1 MKKFLHTLTLFLLV
15 TGLSYAQSAKKAA
28 KAAKQQAKTTEVQE
42 VQDVNGPQMVFE
54 ALVMDYGEIE
64 KGSDP
69 LRKFHFTNLGTEPL
83 VIKQAKGS
91 CGCTVPDYPK
101 EPIMPGESSTIDVRY
116 DTNRVGPFTK
126 TVSLTTNMGEEKVVL
141 TIKGKVD
148 MPPKEE
154 SVPAKEKSIF

>member
-1 MKKFLHTLTLFLLV
+1 MKKILHTLILLLV
-15 TGLSYAQSAKKAA
+15 VSAFSYAQTAKKEA
-28 KAAKQQAKTTEVQE
+28 KETKKQADTEVQE
-42 VQDVNGPQMVFE
+42 IQDVNGPQMVFE
-54 ALVMDYGEIE
+54 ELVVDYGEVD

-101 EPIMPGESSTIDVRY
+101 EPIMPGESSAIDVRY
-116 DTNRVGPFTK
+116 DTNRVGRFTK
-126 TVSLTTNMGEEKVVL
+126 TVTLTTNMGEEKVVL
-141 TIKGKVD
+141 TIKGKVN

>member
-1 MKKFLHTLTLFLLV
+1 MKKILHTLILLLV
-15 TGLSYAQSAKKAA
+15 VSAFSYAQTAKKEA
-28 KAAKQQAKTTEVQE
+28 KETKKQVDTEVQE
-42 VQDVNGPQMVFE
+42 IQNVNGPQMVFE
-54 ALVMDYGEIE
+54 ELVVDYGEVD

-101 EPIMPGESSTIDVRY
+101 EPIMPGESSAIDVRY

-126 TVSLTTNMGEEKVVL
+126 TITLTTNMGEEKVVL
-141 TIKGKVD
+141 TIKGKVN

>member
-1 MKKFLHTLTLFLLV
+1 MKKILHTLILLLV
-15 TGLSYAQSAKKAA
+15 VSAFSYAQTAKKEA
-28 KAAKQQAKTTEVQE
+28 KETKKQADTEVQE
-42 VQDVNGPQMVFE
+42 IQDVNGPQMVFE
-54 ALVMDYGEIE
+54 ELVVDYGEVD

-101 EPIMPGESSTIDVRY
+101 EPIMPGESSAIDVRY

-126 TVSLTTNMGEEKVVL
+126 TVTLTTNMGEEKVVL
-141 TIKGKVD
+141 TIKGKVN

>member
-1 MKKFLHTLTLFLLV
+1 MKKILHTLILLLV
-15 TGLSYAQSAKKAA
+15 VSAFSYAQTAEKEAKETK
-28 KAAKQQAKTTEVQE
+28 KQADTEVQE
-42 VQDVNGPQMVFE
+42 IQDVNGPQMVFE
-54 ALVMDYGEIE
+54 ELVVDYGEVD

-101 EPIMPGESSTIDVRY
+101 EPIMPGESSAIDVRY

-126 TVSLTTNMGEEKVVL
+126 TVTLTTNMGEEKVVL
-141 TIKGKVD
+141 TIKGKVN

>member
-1 MKKFLHTLTLFLLV
+1 MKKILHTLILLLV
-15 TGLSYAQSAKKAA
+15 VTAFSYAQTAKK
-28 KAAKQQAKTTEVQE
+28 QAKKQVDTEVQE
-42 VQDVNGPQMVFE
+42 IQDVNGPQMVFE
-54 ALVMDYGEIE
+54 ELVVDYGEVD

-126 TVSLTTNMGEEKVVL
+126 TVALTTNMGEEKVVL
-141 TIKGKVD
+141 TIKGKVN

>member
-1 MKKFLHTLTLFLLV
+1 MKKILHTLILLLAV
-15 TGLSYAQSAKKAA
+15 SAFSYAQTAKKEA
-28 KAAKQQAKTTEVQE
+28 KEANKQADTEVQE
-42 VQDVNGPQMVFE
+42 IQDVNGPQMVFE
-54 ALVMDYGEIE
+54 DLVVDYGEID

-126 TVSLTTNMGEEKVVL
+126 TVTLTTNMGEEKVVL
-141 TIKGKVD
+141 TIKGKVNQ
-148 MPPKEE
+148 PPKEE

>member
-1 MKKFLHTLTLFLLV
+1 MKKILHTLILLLV
-15 TGLSYAQSAKKAA
+15 VSAFSYAQTAKKEA
-28 KAAKQQAKTTEVQE
+28 KETKKQADTEVQE
-42 VQDVNGPQMVFE
+42 IQNVNGPQMVFE
-54 ALVMDYGEIE
+54 ELVVDYGEVD

-101 EPIMPGESSTIDVRY
+101 EPIMPGESSAIDVRY

-126 TVSLTTNMGEEKVVL
+126 TVTLTTNMGEEKVVL
-141 TIKGKVD
+141 TIKGKVN
-148 MPPKEE
+148 MPPTEE